1 MTQHPDE
8 SENDAL
14 FVKYMCTRFILRR
27 KSALTNHSISVL
39 SVYSFIFGLIEHN
52 PYCRNV
58 REDDADESAV
68 ITTDDTDDGPYGQ
81 RFARVVRR

>member
-8 SENDAL
+8 SENDA
-14 FVKYMCTRFILRR
+14 FVVKYICTRFILRR
-27 KSALTNHSISVL
+27 KSAPTNHSISVL

-52 PYCRNV
+52 PYCRHV
-58 REDDADESAV
+58 RDDDADESAV